1 MKETMKSLKGL
12 DKYEVIEERH
22 IGDLNSD
29 GYLLKHRK
37 TGAYITLLLN
47 DDENKVFYIGFRTP
61 PKDSTGVAHIL
72 EHSVLCG
79 SREFPVKD
87 PFIELAKGS

>member
-1 MKETMKSLKGL
+1 MKSLKGL

-47 DDENKVFYIGFRTP
+47 DDEMHELTLKKMNNSG
-61 PKDSTGVAHIL
+61 TGG
-72 EHSVLCG
+72 EGVLY
-79 SREFPVKD
+79 RLPYT
-87 PFIELAKGS
+87 A

>member
-1 MKETMKSLKGL
+1 MFGKKTEGMKETMKSLKGL

-47 DDENKVFYIGFRTP
+47 DDENK
-61 PKDSTGVAHIL
+61 S
-72 EHSVLCG
+72 
-79 SREFPVKD
+79 SRD
-87 PFIELAKGS
+87 

>member
-1 MKETMKSLKGL
+1 MNMFGKKTEGMKETMKSLKGL

-37 TGAYITLLLN
+37 
-47 DDENKVFYIGFRTP
+47 
-61 PKDSTGVAHIL
+61 
-72 EHSVLCG
+72 
-79 SREFPVKD
+79 
-87 PFIELAKGS
+87 

>member
-1 MKETMKSLKGL
+1 MKSLKGL

-37 TGAYITLLLN
+37 SGAYITLLLN

-61 PKDSTGVAHIL
+61 PKHRCSTYCRTYGTLRFERVPGKR
-72 EHSVLCG
+72 SVY
-79 SREFPVKD
+79 
-87 PFIELAKGS
+87 

>member
-29 GYLLKHRK
+29 GYLLKHR
-37 TGAYITLLLN
+37 
-47 DDENKVFYIGFRTP
+47 EER
-61 PKDSTGVAHIL
+61 GVYNTA
-72 EHSVLCG
+72 
-79 SREFPVKD
+79 FK
-87 PFIELAKGS
+87 

>member
-1 MKETMKSLKGL
+1 MKSLKGL

-37 TGAYITLLLN
+37 TGAYITLLLMMM
-47 DDENKVFYIGFRTP
+47 KIRCFISASVHRLRTVR
-61 PKDSTGVAHIL
+61 G
-72 EHSVLCG
+72 
-79 SREFPVKD
+79 
-87 PFIELAKGS
+87 